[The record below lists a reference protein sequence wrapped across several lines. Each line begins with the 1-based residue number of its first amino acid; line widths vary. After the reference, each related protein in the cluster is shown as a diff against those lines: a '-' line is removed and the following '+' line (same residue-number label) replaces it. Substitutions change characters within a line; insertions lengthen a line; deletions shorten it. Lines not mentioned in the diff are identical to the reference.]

1 VTFALSAAVQA
12 CALPFIRLAQT
23 EQVDTDFTTT
33 RPAELEG
40 TAEARP
46 QSQ

>member
-23 EQVDTDFTTT
+23 ERVDVDFATTG
-33 RPAELEG
+33 PPGPEG
-40 TAEARP
+40 TTEAPP